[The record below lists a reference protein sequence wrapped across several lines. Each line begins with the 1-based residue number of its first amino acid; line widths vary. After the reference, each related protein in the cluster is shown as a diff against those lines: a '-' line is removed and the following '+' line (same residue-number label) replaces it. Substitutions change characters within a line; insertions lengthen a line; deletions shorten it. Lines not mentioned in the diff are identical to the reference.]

1 MKLPGF
7 RFSRVGGPDV
17 LAVQLDFFRLLM
29 STTVARWAFIRSAM
43 LRPLSREACAYAMAA
58 LTVE

>member
-7 RFSRVGGPDV
+7 RFSRVRGLDV
-17 LAVQLDFFRLLM
+17 RAVQLDFLRLLM

-43 LRPLSREACAYAMAA
+43 LRQLSLDAWA
-58 LTVE
+58 